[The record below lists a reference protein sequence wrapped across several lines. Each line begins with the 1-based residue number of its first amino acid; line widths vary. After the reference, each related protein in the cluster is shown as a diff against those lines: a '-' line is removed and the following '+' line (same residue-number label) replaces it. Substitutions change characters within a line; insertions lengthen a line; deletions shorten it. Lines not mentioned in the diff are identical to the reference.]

1 MMKDGRYYIFET
13 TDEGL
18 IKKVSLEGFSTKEA
32 ADYSIRS
39 MCHPFQAHR
48 FMAIRTQV
56 HDTSFSSI
64 RDAYTYANSYEA
76 IEDHDM

>member
-13 TDEGL
+13 TDEGF

-32 ADYSIRS
+32 ADHSIRS

-48 FMAIRTQV
+48 FMVIKTQEQ
-56 HDTSFSSI
+56 DASFSSI
-64 RDAYTYANSYEA
+64 RDVYTFANSYEA
-76 IEDHDM
+76 IESHDI